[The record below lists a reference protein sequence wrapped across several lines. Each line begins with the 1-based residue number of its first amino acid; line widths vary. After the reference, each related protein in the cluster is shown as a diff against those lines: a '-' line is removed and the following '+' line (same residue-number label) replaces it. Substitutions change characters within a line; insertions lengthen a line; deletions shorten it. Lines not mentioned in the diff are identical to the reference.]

1 MKQIGLKSTLLLGCA
16 CLTLFGIGAVL
27 IFTSETTASEPIIKP
42 DYERLPPSDDLQP
55 GEIPP
60 VILVPLSIAP
70 PEESDYLEH
79 PVELPLESA
88 TTKPIARLSN
98 TDSVQNMS
106 IREADIPEF
115 TDPDAVSFLV
125 FYTIRYELNDGTV
138 YLSTSTPSPAALEK
152 NLGFGGEVAHLENG
166 LEVWLDAN
174 IDSDVTPNAV
184 SFIDDDL
191 IITLAGNVSL
201 ERLQELAA
209 QVVIE
214 R

>member
-1 MKQIGLKSTLLLGCA
+1 MKQINLKAVFYLAGIF
-16 CLTLFGIGAVL
+16 LTFIAIGITL
-27 IFTSETTASEPIIKP
+27 IFTNKTTASEPVMKP

-60 VILVPLSIAP
+60 VILVPLLIAP
-70 PEESDYLEH
+70 TEESEYLEH
-79 PVELPLESA
+79 PVGLPLESTA
-88 TTKPIARLSN
+88 KPIARLSKIE
-98 TDSVQNMS
+98 SVQNMWV
-106 IREADIPEF
+106 READKPEF
-115 TDPDAVSFLV
+115 TDPEAISFLV
-125 FYTIRYELNDGTV
+125 YYTIRYQLNDGTV
-138 YLSTSTPSPAALEK
+138 YLSTSTPSLSALK
-152 NLGFGGEVAHLENG
+152 NNLGFGGEVAHLDNG

-191 IITLAGNVSL
+191 IITLAGNLSM
-201 ERLQELAA
+201 ERLQELTN

>member
-1 MKQIGLKSTLLLGCA
+1 MKQIDLKSTLLLGCV
-16 CLTLFGIGAVL
+16 CITLFGIGAVFVL
-27 IFTSETTASEPIIKP
+27 TNETTASEPIIKP
-42 DYERLPPSDDLQP
+42 DYERLPPSDDAQP

-60 VILVPLSIAP
+60 VILVPLLIAP
-70 PEESDYLEH
+70 TEETEYLEH
-79 PVELPLESA
+79 PIDLPFEPTA
-88 TTKPIARLSN
+88 KPVARLSN
-98 TDSVQNMS
+98 IDLVQGMWV
-106 IREADIPEF
+106 READIPEF
-115 TDPDAVSFLV
+115 TDTEAISFLV

-152 NLGFGGEVAHLENG
+152 NLGFSGEVTHLDNG

-184 SFIDDDL
+184 NFINDDL
-191 IITLAGNVSL
+191 IITLAGDISL
-201 ERLQELAA
+201 ERLQALAN

>member
-1 MKQIGLKSTLLLGCA
+1 V
-16 CLTLFGIGAVL
+16 LFGVGAVL
-27 IFTSETTASEPIIKP
+27 TDLNRTTASEPTIKP

-60 VILVPLSIAP
+60 VILVPLLIAP
-70 PEESDYLEH
+70 TEESEYLEH
-79 PVELPLESA
+79 PVDLSLESTA
-88 TTKPIARLSN
+88 KPIARLSKIE
-98 TDSVQNMS
+98 SVQNMWV
-106 IREADIPEF
+106 READKPEF
-115 TDPDAVSFLV
+115 TDPEAISFLV
-125 FYTIRYELNDGTV
+125 YYTIRYQLNDGTV
-138 YLSTSTPSPAALEK
+138 YLSTSTPSPVALEK
-152 NLGFGGEVAHLENG
+152 NLGFGGEVAHLDNG

-174 IDSDVTPNAV
+174 IDSDVTPNTV

-191 IITLAGNVSL
+191 IITLAGDLSM